1 MSCNCLARFARTV
14 ATLLLAGV
22 AMPALAGDV
31 SVQIDGVRSR
41 DGQIICR
48 LFKAKS
54 KFPRS
59 GHFKTETAP
68 INGGRCSCLF
78 KNVPAGEYTVA
89 IAHDSNSNNKL
100 DVNFLGIPSE
110 GYGFSNN
117 VSPKFS
123 APKFGEAAFDV
134 AADGAM
140 LRIKM
145 IYR

>member
-1 MSCNCLARFARTV
+1 M
-14 ATLLLAGV
+14 LLAGI
-22 AMPALAGDV
+22 AAPALAGDV

-59 GHFKTETAP
+59 GYFKSETAP
-68 INGGRCSCLF
+68 ISGGRGSCLF
-78 KNVPAGEYTVA
+78 KNVSAGDYAIA

-100 DVNFLGIPSE
+100 DMNFLGIPSE
-110 GYGFSNN
+110 GFGFSNN

-123 APKFGEAAFDV
+123 APKFKDAAFDV
-134 AADGAM
+134 ATDGAT